1 MSAPKIT
8 ELGTNSIRSL
18 LLKYALP
25 GIIAMTASSLY
36 NMVDSIFIGHGVG
49 AMALSG
55 LTVAKPFMDIC
66 AAFGSLVGVGASSL
80 VAIKLGEK
88 DYRSA
93 NDVLANVILL
103 NVLLGAIVMAVG
115 LFWLDPILYAFGAS
129 DETIV
134 YARDYMEII
143 LWGNILTHIYY
154 GLNSMLRSIGHPK
167 VSMYATILA
176 VVINIILDP
185 IFIFVLDMGVRGA
198 ALATILSQV
207 VSVVLQMF
215 IFLNPKEVIYF
226 HRGIWRL
233 KRDITMRALGIGMA
247 PFLMHLAA
255 CFVVIVLNNQLKRY
269 GGDMAIATF
278 GMTNRFMFFFAMIIM
293 GLNQGMQPIV
303 GYNYGAQLYPRMI
316 RTLKLTIICA
326 TCVMGLLWLIG
337 LIIPEGFIRLFTHDE
352 VLIAQSIM
360 PARVMLCTMV
370 LVGFPMVV
378 GNFYTSIGMANKAIF
393 LSLTRQ
399 VIFLIPCILLLP
411 LLFQWISSLASSA
424 DGLLSL
430 SPIWGVWWS
439 LPICDALAAILA
451 AIILNRDMR
460 KFKATNNASSLTTEG
475 VQISNSL

>member
-8 ELGTNSIRSL
+8 ELGTQPVRSL
-18 LLKYALP
+18 LMKYALP
-25 GIIAMTASSLY
+25 GIIAMTATSLY

-103 NVLLGAIVMAVG
+103 NVLLGALVMVVG
-115 LFWLDPILYAFGAS
+115 LYWLDPILYAFGAS
-129 DETIV
+129 DVTIS

-143 LWGNILTHIYY
+143 LWANILTHIYY

-167 VSMYATILA
+167 VAMFSTIVA
-176 VVINIILDP
+176 VVANIILDP
-185 IFIFVLDMGVRGA
+185 IFIFALDMGVRGA
-198 ALATILSQV
+198 ALATVLSQAIAV
-207 VSVVLQMF
+207 VGQMVV
-215 IFLNPKEVIYF
+215 FLNPKEVIYF

-233 KRDITMRALGIGMA
+233 KRDITMRALGIGTA

-278 GMTNRFMFFFAMIIM
+278 GITNRFMFFFSMIVM

-303 GYNYGAQLYPRMI
+303 GYNYGAKLYDRMI
-316 RTLKLTIICA
+316 RALKLTAMCA
-326 TCVMGLLWLIG
+326 TCVMGVLWLFG
-337 LIIPEGFIRLFTHDE
+337 LIWPEGFIRLFTHDE
-352 VLIAQSIM
+352 LLIAQSIA

-370 LVGFPMVV
+370 MVGFPMVV
-378 GNFYTSIGMANKAIF
+378 GNFYTSIGMSGKAIF

-399 VIFLIPCILLLP
+399 VLLLIPSILLLP
-411 LLFQWISSLASSA
+411 LLFQTVEV
-424 DGLLSL
+424 

-439 LPICDALAAILA
+439 LPICDALAAVLA

-460 KFKATNNASSLTTEG
+460 KFK
-475 VQISNSL
+475 ISIDF

>member
-8 ELGTNSIRSL
+8 ELGTQSVRSL

-66 AAFGSLVGVGASSL
+66 AAFGTLVGVGASSL

-103 NVLLGAIVMAVG
+103 NVLLGAMVMAVG
-115 LFWLDPILYAFGAS
+115 LYWLDPILYAFGAS
-129 DETIV
+129 DVTIA
-134 YARDYMEII
+134 YAREYMEII

-167 VSMYATILA
+167 IAMYATIVA
-176 VVINIILDP
+176 VVTNIILDP

-198 ALATILSQV
+198 ALATMISQL
-207 VSVVLQMF
+207 VSVIIELI

-233 KRDITMRALGIGMA
+233 KRDITMRALGIGTA
-247 PFLMHLAA
+247 PFLMHMAS

-278 GMTNRFMFFFAMIIM
+278 GITNRFMFFFSMIVM

-303 GYNYGAQLYPRMI
+303 GYNYGAKLFDRMT
-316 RTLKLTIICA
+316 RALKLTAMCA
-326 TCVMGLLWLIG
+326 TCVMGVLWLFG
-337 LIIPEGFIRLFTHDE
+337 LIWPEGFIRLFTHDE
-352 VLIAQSIM
+352 LLIAQSIA

-370 LVGFPMVV
+370 MVGFPMVV
-378 GNFYTSIGMANKAIF
+378 GNFYTSIGMSGKAIF

-399 VIFLIPCILLLP
+399 VIFLIPCILLIP
-411 LLFQWISSLASSA
+411 VLFQTI
-424 DGLLSL
+424 DVT
-430 SPIWGVWWS
+430 PIWGVWWS
-439 LPICDALAAILA
+439 LPICDALAAVLA

-460 KFKATNNASSLTTEG
+460 KFK
-475 VQISNSL
+475 ISIDF

>member
-8 ELGTNSIRSL
+8 ELGTQSIRSL

-66 AAFGSLVGVGASSL
+66 AAFGTLVGVGASSL

-103 NVLLGAIVMAVG
+103 NVLLGALVMAVG
-115 LFWLDPILYAFGAS
+115 LYWLDPILYAFGAS
-129 DETIV
+129 DVTIA
-134 YARDYMEII
+134 YAREYMEII

-167 VSMYATILA
+167 IAMYATIVA
-176 VVINIILDP
+176 VVTNIILDP

-198 ALATILSQV
+198 ALATMISQL
-207 VSVVLQMF
+207 VSVIIELA

-233 KRDITMRALGIGMA
+233 KRDITMRALGIGTA
-247 PFLMHLAA
+247 PFLMHMAS

-278 GMTNRFMFFFAMIIM
+278 GITNRFMFFFAMVVM

-303 GYNYGAQLYPRMI
+303 GYNYGAKLFDRMT
-316 RTLKLTIICA
+316 RALKLTAMCA
-326 TCVMGLLWLIG
+326 TCVMGVLWLFG
-337 LIIPEGFIRLFTHDE
+337 LIWPEGFIRLFTHDE
-352 VLIAQSIM
+352 LLIAQSIA

-370 LVGFPMVV
+370 MVGFPMVV
-378 GNFYTSIGMANKAIF
+378 GNFYTSIGMSGKAIF

-399 VIFLIPCILLLP
+399 VIFLIPCILLIP
-411 LLFQWISSLASSA
+411 VLFQTI
-424 DGLLSL
+424 DVT
-430 SPIWGVWWS
+430 PIWGVWWS
-439 LPICDALAAILA
+439 LPICDALAAVLA

-460 KFKATNNASSLTTEG
+460 KFK
-475 VQISNSL
+475 ISIDF

>member
-8 ELGTNSIRSL
+8 ELGTQSIRSL
-18 LLKYALP
+18 LMKYALP

-66 AAFGSLVGVGASSL
+66 AAFGTLVGVGASSL

-93 NDVLANVILL
+93 NDVLANVVLL
-103 NVLLGAIVMAVG
+103 NVLLGAMVMVVG
-115 LFWLDPILYAFGAS
+115 LYWLDPILYAFGAS
-129 DETIV
+129 DVTIAH
-134 YARDYMEII
+134 AREYMEII

-167 VSMYATILA
+167 VAMYATILA
-176 VVINIILDP
+176 VVVNIILDP

-198 ALATILSQV
+198 ALATIISQL
-207 VSVVLQMF
+207 VSVIIELV

-233 KRDITMRALGIGMA
+233 KRDITMRALGIGTA
-247 PFLMHLAA
+247 PFLMHMAS

-269 GGDMAIATF
+269 GGDLAIATF
-278 GMTNRFMFFFAMIIM
+278 GMTNRFMFFFAMVVM

-303 GYNYGAQLYPRMI
+303 GYNYGAKLFDRMT
-316 RTLKLTIICA
+316 RALKLTAMCA
-326 TCVMGLLWLIG
+326 TCVMGVLWLFG
-337 LIIPEGFIRLFTHDE
+337 LFWPEGFIRLFTHDE
-352 VLIAQSIM
+352 VLIAQSIA
-360 PARVMLCTMV
+360 PARAMLCTMV
-370 LVGFPMVV
+370 MVGFPMVV
-378 GNFYTSIGMANKAIF
+378 GNFYTSIGMSGKAIF

-399 VIFLIPCILLLP
+399 VIFLIPCILLMP
-411 LLFQWISSLASSA
+411 LLFQALHFT
-424 DGLLSL
+424 
-430 SPIWGVWWS
+430 PIWGVWWS
-439 LPICDALAAILA
+439 LPMCDALAAILA

-460 KFKATNNASSLTTEG
+460 KFS
-475 VQISNSL
+475 V

>member
-8 ELGTNSIRSL
+8 ELGTQSIRSL
-18 LLKYALP
+18 LMKYALP

-49 AMALSG
+49 AMASSG

-66 AAFGSLVGVGASSL
+66 AAFGTLVGVGASSL

-103 NVLLGAIVMAVG
+103 NVLLGALVMAVG
-115 LFWLDPILYAFGAS
+115 LYWLDPILYAFGAS
-129 DETIV
+129 DVTIA
-134 YARDYMEII
+134 YAREYMEII

-167 VSMYATILA
+167 IAMYATIVA
-176 VVINIILDP
+176 VVTNIMLDP

-198 ALATILSQV
+198 ALATMISQL
-207 VSVVLQMF
+207 VSVIIELV

-233 KRDITMRALGIGMA
+233 KRDITMRALGIGTA
-247 PFLMHLAA
+247 PFLMHMAA

-278 GMTNRFMFFFAMIIM
+278 GITNRFMFFFSMIVM

-303 GYNYGAQLYPRMI
+303 GYNYGAKLYDRMI
-316 RTLKLTIICA
+316 RALKLTAMCA
-326 TCVMGLLWLIG
+326 TCVMGVLWLFG
-337 LIIPEGFIRLFTHDE
+337 LIWPEGFIRLFTHDE
-352 VLIAQSIM
+352 LLIAQSIA

-370 LVGFPMVV
+370 MVGFPMVV
-378 GNFYTSIGMANKAIF
+378 GNFYTSIGMSGKAIF

-399 VIFLIPCILLLP
+399 VIFLIPCILLIP
-411 LLFQWISSLASSA
+411 VLFQTREV
-424 DGLLSL
+424 

-439 LPICDALAAILA
+439 LPICDALAAIIA
-451 AIILNRDMR
+451 AIVLNRDMR
-460 KFKATNNASSLTTEG
+460 KFS
-475 VQISNSL
+475 V

>member
-1 MSAPKIT
+1 M
-8 ELGTNSIRSL
+8 
-18 LLKYALP
+18 KYALP

-66 AAFGSLVGVGASSL
+66 AAFGTLVGVGASSL

-93 NDVLANVILL
+93 NDVLANVVLL
-103 NVLLGAIVMAVG
+103 NVLLGAMVMVVG
-115 LFWLDPILYAFGAS
+115 LYWLDPILYAFGAS
-129 DETIV
+129 DVTIAH
-134 YARDYMEII
+134 AREYMEII

-167 VSMYATILA
+167 VAMYATILA
-176 VVINIILDP
+176 VVVNIILDP

-198 ALATILSQV
+198 ALATIISQL
-207 VSVVLQMF
+207 VSVIIELV

-233 KRDITMRALGIGMA
+233 KRDITMRALGIGTA
-247 PFLMHLAA
+247 PFLMHMAS

-269 GGDMAIATF
+269 GGDLAIATF
-278 GMTNRFMFFFAMIIM
+278 GMTNRFMFFFAMVVM

-303 GYNYGAQLYPRMI
+303 GYNYGAKLFDRMT
-316 RTLKLTIICA
+316 RALKLTAMCA
-326 TCVMGLLWLIG
+326 TCVMGVLWLFG
-337 LIIPEGFIRLFTHDE
+337 LFWPEGFIRLFTHDE
-352 VLIAQSIM
+352 VLIAQSIA
-360 PARVMLCTMV
+360 PARAMLCTMV
-370 LVGFPMVV
+370 MVGFPMVV
-378 GNFYTSIGMANKAIF
+378 GNFYTSIGMSGKAIF

-399 VIFLIPCILLLP
+399 VIFLIPCILLMP
-411 LLFQWISSLASSA
+411 LLFQALHFT
-424 DGLLSL
+424 
-430 SPIWGVWWS
+430 PIWGVWWS

-451 AIILNRDMR
+451 ATILNRDMR
-460 KFKATNNASSLTTEG
+460 KFG
-475 VQISNSL
+475 V

>member
-1 MSAPKIT
+1 MSVPKIT
-8 ELGTNSIRSL
+8 ELGTQSIRSL
-18 LLKYALP
+18 LMKYALP

-66 AAFGSLVGVGASSL
+66 AAFGTLVGVGASSL

-103 NVLLGAIVMAVG
+103 NVLLGALVMAVG
-115 LFWLDPILYAFGAS
+115 LYWLDPILYAFGAS
-129 DETIV
+129 DVTIA
-134 YARDYMEII
+134 YAREYMEII

-167 VSMYATILA
+167 IAMYATIVA
-176 VVINIILDP
+176 VVTNIILDP

-198 ALATILSQV
+198 ALATMISQL
-207 VSVVLQMF
+207 VSVIIELV

-233 KRDITMRALGIGMA
+233 KRDITMRALGIGTA
-247 PFLMHLAA
+247 PFLMHMAS

-278 GMTNRFMFFFAMIIM
+278 GITNRFMFFFAMVVM

-303 GYNYGAQLYPRMI
+303 GYNYGAKLFDRMT
-316 RTLKLTIICA
+316 RALKLTAMCA
-326 TCVMGLLWLIG
+326 TCVMGVLWLFG
-337 LIIPEGFIRLFTHDE
+337 LIWPEGFIRLFTHDE
-352 VLIAQSIM
+352 LLIAQSIA

-370 LVGFPMVV
+370 MVGFPMVV
-378 GNFYTSIGMANKAIF
+378 GNFYTSIGMSGKAIF

-399 VIFLIPCILLLP
+399 VIFLIPCILFIP
-411 LLFQWISSLASSA
+411 VLFQTI
-424 DGLLSL
+424 DVT
-430 SPIWGVWWS
+430 PIWGVWWS
-439 LPICDALAAILA
+439 LPICDALAAVLA

-460 KFKATNNASSLTTEG
+460 KFK
-475 VQISNSL
+475 ISIDF

>member
-8 ELGTNSIRSL
+8 ELGTQSIRSL
-18 LLKYALP
+18 LMKYALP

-66 AAFGSLVGVGASSL
+66 AAFGTLVGVGASSL

-103 NVLLGAIVMAVG
+103 NVLLGALVMAVG
-115 LFWLDPILYAFGAS
+115 LYWLDPILYAFGAS
-129 DETIV
+129 DVTIT
-134 YARDYMEII
+134 YAREYMEII

-167 VSMYATILA
+167 IAMYATIVA
-176 VVINIILDP
+176 VVTNIILDP

-198 ALATILSQV
+198 ALATMISQL
-207 VSVVLQMF
+207 VSVIIELI

-233 KRDITMRALGIGMA
+233 KRDITMRALGIGTA
-247 PFLMHLAA
+247 PFLMHMAS

-278 GMTNRFMFFFAMIIM
+278 GMTNRFMFFFSMIVM

-303 GYNYGAQLYPRMI
+303 GYNYGAKLLDRMV
-316 RTLKLTIICA
+316 RALKLTAMCA
-326 TCVMGLLWLIG
+326 TCVMGVLWLFG
-337 LIIPEGFIRLFTHDE
+337 LVWPEGFIRLFTHDE
-352 VLIAQSIM
+352 LLVAQSIA

-370 LVGFPMVV
+370 MVGFPMVV
-378 GNFYTSIGMANKAIF
+378 GNFYTSIGMSGKAIF

-411 LLFQWISSLASSA
+411 LLFQTLNFT
-424 DGLLSL
+424 
-430 SPIWGVWWS
+430 PIWGVWWS
-439 LPICDALAAILA
+439 LPICDALAAVLA

-460 KFKATNNASSLTTEG
+460 KFR
-475 VQISNSL
+475 V

>member
-1 MSAPKIT
+1 MSATKIT
-8 ELGTNSIRSL
+8 ELGSQPIRSL
-18 LLKYALP
+18 LVKYALP

-66 AAFGSLVGVGASSL
+66 AAFGTLVGVGASSL

-93 NDVLANVILL
+93 NDVLANVVIL
-103 NVLLGAIVMAVG
+103 NVLLGALVMVVG
-115 LFWLDPILYAFGAS
+115 LYWLDPILNAFGAS
-129 DETIV
+129 EVTIA

-143 LWGNILTHIYY
+143 LLGNIITHIYY
-154 GLNSMLRSIGHPK
+154 GLNSMLRSIGHPRI
-167 VSMYATILA
+167 SMYATILA
-176 VVINIILDP
+176 VVLNVILDP

-198 ALATILSQV
+198 ALATIISQI
-207 VSVVLQMF
+207 VSVIVELI

-247 PFLMHLAA
+247 PFLMHMAA

-269 GGDMAIATF
+269 GGDMAIATY

-303 GYNYGAQLYPRMI
+303 GYNYGAKLYTRMI

-326 TCVMGLLWLIG
+326 TCVMGVLWLIG
-337 LIIPEGFIRLFTHDE
+337 LVFPEGFIRLFTHDE
-352 VLIAQSIM
+352 MLIDQSIM

-370 LVGFPMVV
+370 MVGFPMVV
-378 GNFYTSIGMANKAIF
+378 GNFYTSIGLANKAIF

-399 VIFLIPCILLLP
+399 VILLIPCILCLP
-411 LLFQWISSLASSA
+411 LLFQQLN
-424 DGLLSL
+424 LT
-430 SPIWGVWWS
+430 PILGVWWS
-439 LPICDALAAILA
+439 MPICDAMAAFLA

-460 KFKATNNASSLTTEG
+460 KLKTTNL
-475 VQISNSL
+475 